1 MACRLKQGNLNSW
14 PVGLERSTGGAP
26 HFPASQG
33 RKHAHN
39 RYGEEYSY
47 TGHTSS
53 TFVATLR
60 PRHLTLP
67 RPSLV
72 GQRAWAYARDAIG
85 LHSVSVGRA
94 SAWQG

>member
-26 HFPASQG
+26 HFPSSQG

-47 TGHTSS
+47 TGQTSS
-53 TFVATLR
+53 TFIATLS
-60 PRHLTLP
+60 PRHLTFR
-67 RPSLV
+67 RPSLE
-72 GQRAWAYARDAIG
+72 R
-85 LHSVSVGRA
+85 VSPGILEHRTA
-94 SAWQG
+94 AADLRPFAP